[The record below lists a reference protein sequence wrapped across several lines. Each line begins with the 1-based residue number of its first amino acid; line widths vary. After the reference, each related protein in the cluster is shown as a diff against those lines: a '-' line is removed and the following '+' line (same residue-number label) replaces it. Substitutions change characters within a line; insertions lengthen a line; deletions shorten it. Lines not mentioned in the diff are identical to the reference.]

1 MFLIECWR
9 VLVLQNLDFRLKIFD
24 IGGKFGR
31 HDNRGSGG
39 DGASQDENYAVD
51 ANYANFGKTNSYRK
65 GENIWREKERR
76 QAGLKFLNLVFEIG
90 FELIMFNK
98 KKLRN
103 N

>member
-51 ANYANFGKTNSYRK
+51 ANFGKTNIYRK

-76 QAGLKFLNLVFEIG
+76 QVGLKFLNLVFEIS
-90 FELIMFNK
+90 FELIIRYDFQG
-98 KKLRN
+98 
-103 N
+103 